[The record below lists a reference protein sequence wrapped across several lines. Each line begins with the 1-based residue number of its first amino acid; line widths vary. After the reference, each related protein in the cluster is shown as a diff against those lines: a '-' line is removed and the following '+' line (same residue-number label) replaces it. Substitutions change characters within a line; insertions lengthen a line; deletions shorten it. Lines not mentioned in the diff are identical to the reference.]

1 MILPLRKLGF
11 AILPSRKWDSPVC
24 LSQTIHTRK
33 YAVWRICCQINF
45 FLPWQTCLPVLPL
58 PDASRR
64 PSLHSRETH
73 GRSARD
79 TDDAARS
86 SKGERERIP
95 AAASTAASDAA
106 ADGRLQG
113 TSWVSPKP
121 ARRPGSVGRRR
132 CCSKWWMENWPDLFQ
147 GYVFLL
153 CW

>member
-1 MILPLRKLGF
+1 VILSLRKLGF
-11 AILPSRKWDSPVC
+11 AILSSRKWDLPVC
-24 LSQTIHTRK
+24 HSQTIYTCK
-33 YAVWRICCQINF
+33 YALWRICCQIII

-86 SKGERERIP
+86 SEGERERIL
-95 AAASTAASDAA
+95 AAASTAAS

-121 ARRPGSVGRRR
+121 ARRPGSAGRRR
-132 CCSKWWMENWPDLFQ
+132 CCSKWWMENWPDLF
-147 GYVFLL
+147 
-153 CW
+153 